1 VELLHARFGAL
12 ALAFA
17 SAPPEVRAEIRDFS
31 DLIEE
36 KTRDFVGRT
45 FVFDAFE
52 RFAAVNP
59 RGYFFIRG
67 DPGIGKS
74 ALMAQLVKEQ
84 ACIHH
89 FNMRAEGINRPEL
102 FLRNV
107 CAQIVAAC
115 GLPHRALP
123 IEADSDAGHLRA
135 LLSEAT
141 DRLGPGKRLLV
152 VVDALDEVD
161 EGGHTADGNT
171 LLMPLTLPHGAYV
184 IATARRMALRL
195 RVDCEQE
202 TLVLEP
208 RSDENLE
215 DVTAFVRRW
224 SAGRVSDEDDLVDT
238 LITKSEGNFNYLRH
252 VLPEIDHGDYRGFDP
267 VNLPAGLI
275 GYYEDHWRRMR
286 GRAEEAWF
294 EYRLPVLVALTVARK
309 PISVDLM
316 ARLTGIGQRSRIR
329 SR

>member
-1 VELLHARFGAL
+1 VRSNPVAHRVGRHRQQPCDVDLRTALADQRDRPPAKLFLSGLRQRAGVPVHARNATRNTNYL
-12 ALAFA
+12 LRRV
-17 SAPPEVRAEIRDFS
+17 S
-31 DLIEE
+31 IEE

-89 FNMRAEGINRPEL
+89 FNVRAEGINRPEL

-202 TLVLEP
+202 TLVLVADDHVGGDALAWLAGVALGEVGVP
-208 RSDENLE
+208 G
-215 DVTAFVRRW
+215 VGVAFV
-224 SAGRVSDEDDLVDT
+224 ELLVVR
-238 LITKSEGNFNYLRH
+238 RH
-252 VLPEIDHGDYRGFDP
+252 V
-267 VNLPAGLI
+267 
-275 GYYEDHWRRMR
+275 
-286 GRAEEAWF
+286 
-294 EYRLPVLVALTVARK
+294 
-309 PISVDLM
+309 
-316 ARLTGIGQRSRIR
+316 SR
-329 SR
+329 